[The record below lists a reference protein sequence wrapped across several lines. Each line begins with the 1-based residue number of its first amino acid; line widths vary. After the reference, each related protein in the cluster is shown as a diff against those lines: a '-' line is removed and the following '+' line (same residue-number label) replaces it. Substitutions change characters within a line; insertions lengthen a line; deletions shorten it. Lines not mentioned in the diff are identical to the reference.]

1 MYHLVPV
8 ASEEF
13 SSKGL
18 RKMICRVLTTANS
31 QDIVGSKGFVLP
43 KEVVTDV
50 DVFHPSMVDW
60 VLGALD
66 TGLVVDHQGRLGVL
80 RESNLLEEILQ
91 VDRSVSSVRRRRTPL
106 RPSSLQMCA
115 VAWTPNR

>member
-1 MYHLVPV
+1 LDHLVPV

-18 RKMICRVLTTANS
+18 RKMICRVFTTANS
-31 QDIVGSKGFVLP
+31 QDIVGPKGFVLP
-43 KEVVTDV
+43 KEMVTDV

-66 TGLVVDHQGRLGVL
+66 TGLVVDHQGRLGVQ
-80 RESNLLEEILQ
+80 RESNLLEDILQ
-91 VDRSVSSVRRRRTPL
+91 VDHALCRQCAGDVL
-106 RPSSLQMCA
+106 RFGRALCRCA
-115 VAWTPNR
+115 L